1 MVAFA
6 SAPPA
11 SLRTQTRGVDIGSR
25 KVFGVKALVD
35 AEALPRIL
43 GVFAQRNIVPA
54 EMSCSRAG
62 AYLLI
67 NLEIEALPLDTA
79 EALLAKLRQLLLV
92 ERAHLAGGL
101 LSPRISS
108 LDHGQ
113 ERQGVGQGQDSGRS
127 RS

>member
-1 MVAFA
+1 
-6 SAPPA
+6 
-11 SLRTQTRGVDIGSR
+11 LDIGSR

-43 GVFAQRNIVPA
+43 GVLAQRNIVPT

-67 NLEIEALPLDTA
+67 NLEIEALALDTA
-79 EALLAKLRQLLLV
+79 EALLAKFRQLLLV
-92 ERAHLAGGL
+92 ERAHLAGGSSSL
-101 LSPRISS
+101 QISS
-108 LDHGQ
+108 LDCGQ
-113 ERQGVGQGQDSGRS
+113 EHQGVGQGLESGRS

>member
-1 MVAFA
+1 
-6 SAPPA
+6 
-11 SLRTQTRGVDIGSR
+11 LDIGSR

-43 GVFAQRNIVPA
+43 GVLAQRNIVPT

-67 NLEIEALPLDTA
+67 NLEIEALALDTA
-79 EALLAKLRQLLLV
+79 EALLAKFRQLLLV
-92 ERAHLAGGL
+92 ERAHLAGGSSSL
-101 LSPRISS
+101 QISS
-108 LDHGQ
+108 LDRGQ
-113 ERQGVGQGQDSGRS
+113 EHQGVGQGLDSGRS